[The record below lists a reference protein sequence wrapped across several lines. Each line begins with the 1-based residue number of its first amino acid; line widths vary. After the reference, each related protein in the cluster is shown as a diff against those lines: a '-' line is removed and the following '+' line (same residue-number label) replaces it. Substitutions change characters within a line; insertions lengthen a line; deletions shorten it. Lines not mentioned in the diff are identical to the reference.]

1 MKTYFSIGEFGFQSF
16 FVNGFFDPRSV
27 KVGPATYTFL
37 NNGKSIST
45 KTDGEIDEDTFRSLG
60 VDKLGVRFLSCGKA
74 KGVPT
79 DEFVI
84 TGLDYNPFRY
94 EKFFE
99 RQGEKILV
107 ICNPAIETIVCGNS
121 NLLECFS
128 NAEYFKDRFDRILKF
143 DELPF
148 RESEQ
153 FKNYIALVNAKL
165 QTTEGKYNS
174 RLIEDVYGLLE
185 AVPKRDS
192 NGKLTKESLSNTF
205 NAFEEFGI
213 KKFSKQSLLDVYG
226 IKI

>member
-1 MKTYFSIGEFGFQSF
+1 MKTYFSIGGFEFRRF

-27 KVGPATYTFL
+27 KVGSATYTFT
-37 NNGKSIST
+37 NNGKSVSIEA
-45 KTDGEIDEDTFRSLG
+45 DGEIDEDTFRSLG
-60 VDKLGVRFLSCGKA
+60 ADKIAAKLLSCGKV
-74 KGVPT
+74 KEVPT

-84 TGLDYNPFRY
+84 IGLDYQPFRY

-121 NLLECFS
+121 DLLECFS
-128 NAEYFKDRFDRILKF
+128 NAEYFKDRFDKILKF

-148 RESEQ
+148 RESVQ
-153 FKNYIALVNAKL
+153 FKDYIAQVNAKL

-174 RLIEDVYGLLE
+174 RLIEDVYELLE

-192 NGKLTKESLSNTF
+192 NGQLTKESLSNTF

>member
-1 MKTYFSIGEFGFQSF
+1 MKTYFSIGEFEFQNF
-16 FVNGFFDPRSV
+16 FVNGCFDPRSV
-27 KVGPATYTFL
+27 KVGSTTYTFV
-37 NNGKSIST
+37 NNGKSVSVEA
-45 KTDGEIDEDTFRSLG
+45 DGEIDEDTFRSFG
-60 VDKLGVRFLSCGKA
+60 VNKIEARLLSCGKA

-79 DEFVI
+79 DEFII
-84 TGLDYNPFRY
+84 TEFEGPFFEY

-107 ICNPAIETIVCGNS
+107 ICNPAIGTIVRGNS

-128 NAEYFKDRFDRILKF
+128 NAEYFKDRFDKILKF

-148 RESEQ
+148 RESVQ
-153 FKNYIALVNAKL
+153 FKDYIAQVNAKL

-174 RLIEDVYGLLE
+174 RLIEDVYELLE

-192 NGKLTKESLSNTF
+192 TGKLTKESLSNTF

>member
-1 MKTYFSIGEFGFQSF
+1 MKTYFSIGGSVFQRF
-16 FVNGFFDPRSV
+16 FANAFFDPRSV
-27 KVGPATYTFL
+27 KVGSTTYTFA
-37 NNGKSIST
+37 NNGESISVEA
-45 KTDGEIDEDTFRSLG
+45 DGEIDEDTFQSLG
-60 VDKLGVRFLSCGKA
+60 AGKLDTRLLDYQDVD
-74 KGVPT
+74 GVPT

-84 TGLDYNPFRY
+84 ISLEGLADMY
-94 EKFFE
+94 EKFFK

-107 ICNPAIETIVCGNS
+107 ICNPAIETIVRGNS
-121 NLLECFS
+121 YLQERFS
-128 NAEYFKDRFDRILKF
+128 NAEYFKDRFDKILKF

-148 RESEQ
+148 RESVQ
-153 FKNYIALVNAKL
+153 FKDYITQVNSKL

-174 RLIEDVYGLLE
+174 RLIEDVYELLE
-185 AVPKRDS
+185 AVPKRDF

>member
-1 MKTYFSIGEFGFQSF
+1 MKTYFSIGGSEFQRF
-16 FVNGFFDPRSV
+16 FANAFFDPRSI
-27 KVGPATYTFL
+27 KAGSTTYTFS
-37 NNGKSIST
+37 NNGKSVSVEA
-45 KTDGEIDEDTFRSLG
+45 DGEIDEDTFRSLG
-60 VDKLGVRFLSCGKA
+60 DDKLNAIDINCENIEK
-74 KGVPT
+74 VPT

-84 TGLDYNPFRY
+84 TELDCSSFEY

-99 RQGEKILV
+99 RRGEKILV
-107 ICNPAIETIVCGNS
+107 ICNPAIETIVRGNS
-121 NLLECFS
+121 CLTECFS
-128 NAEYFKDRFDRILKF
+128 NAEYFKKRFDKILKF

-148 RESEQ
+148 RESVQ
-153 FKNYIALVNAKL
+153 FKDYIALVNAKL

-174 RLIEDVYGLLE
+174 RLIEDVYELLE

-192 NGKLTKESLSNTF
+192 TGKLTKESLSNTF

>member
-1 MKTYFSIGEFGFQSF
+1 MKTYFSIGGFEFRNF
-16 FVNGFFDPRSV
+16 FVNGCFDPRSV
-27 KVGPATYTFL
+27 KVGSTTYTFV
-37 NNGKSIST
+37 NNGKSVSVEV
-45 KTDGEIDEDTFRSLG
+45 DGEIDEDTFRSLG
-60 VDKLGVRFLSCGKA
+60 DDKLNVIDINCENIK
-74 KGVPT
+74 KVPT

-84 TGLDYNPFRY
+84 TELDCSSFEY

-107 ICNPAIETIVCGNS
+107 ICNPAIETIVRGNS
-121 NLLECFS
+121 CLTECFS
-128 NAEYFKDRFDRILKF
+128 NAEYFKDRFDKILKF

-148 RESEQ
+148 SESVQ
-153 FKNYIALVNAKL
+153 FKDYIALVNAKL

-174 RLIEDVYGLLE
+174 RLIEDVYELLE

-192 NGKLTKESLSNTF
+192 IGKLTKESLSNTF

-213 KKFSKQSLLDVYG
+213 KRFSKQSLLDVYG

>member
-1 MKTYFSIGEFGFQSF
+1 MKTYFSIGKFRFRNF
-16 FVNGFFDPRSV
+16 FANAFFDPRSV
-27 KVGPATYTFL
+27 KVGSTTYTFA
-37 NNGKSIST
+37 NNGKSVSVEA
-45 KTDGEIDEDTFRSLG
+45 DGEIDEDTFQSLG
-60 VDKLGVRFLSCGKA
+60 ADKFNAIDINCENIDE
-74 KGVPT
+74 VPT
-79 DEFVI
+79 DEFII
-84 TGLDYNPFRY
+84 TELDCSSFEY

-107 ICNPAIETIVCGNS
+107 ICNPAIETIVRGNS
-121 NLLECFS
+121 SLLECFS
-128 NAEYFKDRFDRILKF
+128 NAEYFKKRFDKILKF

-148 RESEQ
+148 RESVQ
-153 FKNYIALVNAKL
+153 FKDYIAQVNAKL

-174 RLIEDVYGLLE
+174 RLIEDVYELLE

>member
-1 MKTYFSIGEFGFQSF
+1 MKTYFSIGGSEFQRF
-16 FVNGFFDPRSV
+16 FANAFFDPRSV
-27 KVGPATYTFL
+27 KVGSTTYTFS
-37 NNGKSIST
+37 NNGKSVSVEA
-45 KTDGEIDEDTFRSLG
+45 DGEIDEDTFRSLG
-60 VDKLGVRFLSCGKA
+60 TGKLDVRRLDYA
-74 KGVPT
+74 DADEVPT

-84 TGLDYNPFRY
+84 MSLEGLADMY

-107 ICNPAIETIVCGNS
+107 ICNPAIETIVRGNS
-121 NLLECFS
+121 YLQERFS
-128 NAEYFKDRFDRILKF
+128 NAEYFKNRFDKILKF

-148 RESEQ
+148 KESVQ
-153 FKNYIALVNAKL
+153 FKDYIAQVNTKL

-174 RLIEDVYGLLE
+174 RLIEDVYELLE

-192 NGKLTKESLSNTF
+192 IGKLTKESLSNTF

>member
-1 MKTYFSIGEFGFQSF
+1 MKTYFSIGGSKFQDF

-27 KVGPATYTFL
+27 KVGSATYTFS
-37 NNGKSIST
+37 NNGKSVSVEA
-45 KTDGEIDEDTFRSLG
+45 DGEIDEDTFQSLG
-60 VDKLGVRFLSCGKA
+60 AGKLEVRRLSAENIKE
-74 KGVPT
+74 VPT

-84 TGLDYNPFRY
+84 TEFEGPSFEY

-107 ICNPAIETIVCGNS
+107 ICNPAIETIVRGNS
-121 NLLECFS
+121 NLLGCFS
-128 NAEYFKDRFDRILKF
+128 NAEYFKDRFDKILKF

-148 RESEQ
+148 RESAQ
-153 FKNYIALVNAKL
+153 FKDYIALVNAKL

-174 RLIEDVYGLLE
+174 RLIEDVYELLE

-192 NGKLTKESLSNTF
+192 TGKLTKESLSNTF

-213 KKFSKQSLLDVYG
+213 KRFSKQSLLDVYG

>member
-1 MKTYFSIGEFGFQSF
+1 MKTYFSIGGFEFRNF

-27 KVGPATYTFL
+27 KVGSATYTFV
-37 NNGKSIST
+37 NDGKSVSVEV
-45 KTDGEIDEDTFRSLG
+45 DGEIDEDTFRSLG
-60 VDKLGVRFLSCGKA
+60 DDTHNVIDINCENIKE
-74 KGVPT
+74 VPT

-84 TGLDYNPFRY
+84 TELDCSSFEY

-99 RQGEKILV
+99 RQGERILV
-107 ICNPAIETIVCGNS
+107 ICNPAIETIVRGNS
-121 NLLECFS
+121 SLLECFS
-128 NAEYFKDRFDRILKF
+128 NAEYFKKRFDKILKF

-148 RESEQ
+148 RESVQ
-153 FKNYIALVNAKL
+153 FKDYIALVNAKL

-174 RLIEDVYGLLE
+174 RLIEDVYELLE

>member
-1 MKTYFSIGEFGFQSF
+1 MKTYFSISGPEYGIF
-16 FVNGFFDPRSV
+16 FANGCFDPRSA
-27 KVGPATYTFL
+27 KVGSTTYTFL
-37 NNGKSIST
+37 NNGKSVSVEA
-45 KTDGEIDEDTFRSLG
+45 DGEIDEDTFRSLG
-60 VDKLGVRFLSCGKA
+60 IGKLEARRLSAENIKE
-74 KGVPT
+74 VPT

-84 TGLDYNPFRY
+84 TELDCQPFKY

-107 ICNPAIETIVCGNS
+107 ICNPTIETIVRGNS
-121 NLLECFS
+121 NLQECFS
-128 NAEYFKDRFDRILKF
+128 NAEYFKDRFDKILKF

-148 RESEQ
+148 RESVQ
-153 FKNYIALVNAKL
+153 FKDYIAQVNAKL

-174 RLIEDVYGLLE
+174 RLIEGVYELLE

-192 NGKLTKESLSNTF
+192 TGKLTKESLSNTF

>member
-1 MKTYFSIGEFGFQSF
+1 MKTYFSIGGSKFQRF
-16 FVNGFFDPRSV
+16 FANAFFDPRSV
-27 KVGPATYTFL
+27 KVGSTTYTFS
-37 NNGKSIST
+37 NNGKSVSVEA
-45 KTDGEIDEDTFRSLG
+45 DGEIDEDTFQSLG
-60 VDKLGVRFLSCGKA
+60 ADKLETELLNWENA

-79 DEFVI
+79 GEFII
-84 TGLDYNPFRY
+84 TEFEGPSFKY

-99 RQGEKILV
+99 RQGERILV
-107 ICNPAIETIVCGNS
+107 ICNPAIETIVRGNS
-121 NLLECFS
+121 SLLECFS
-128 NAEYFKDRFDRILKF
+128 NAEYFKKRFDKILKF

-148 RESEQ
+148 RESKP
-153 FKNYIALVNAKL
+153 FKDYIALVNAKL

-174 RLIEDVYGLLE
+174 RLIEDVYELLE

-192 NGKLTKESLSNTF
+192 TGKLTKESLSNTF

>member
-1 MKTYFSIGEFGFQSF
+1 MKTYFSIGEFKFQRF
-16 FVNGFFDPRSV
+16 FANAFFDPRSV
-27 KVGPATYTFL
+27 KVGSTTYTFA
-37 NNGKSIST
+37 NNGKSVSVEA
-45 KTDGEIDEDTFRSLG
+45 DGEIDEDTFRSLG
-60 VDKLGVRFLSCGKA
+60 AGKLDVRRFSVENIKE
-74 KGVPT
+74 VPT

-84 TGLDYNPFRY
+84 TELDCQPFKY

-107 ICNPAIETIVCGNS
+107 ICNPAIETIVCGNL
-121 NLLECFS
+121 NLMECFS
-128 NAEYFKDRFDRILKF
+128 NAEYFKDRFDKILKF

-148 RESEQ
+148 RESVQ
-153 FKNYIALVNAKL
+153 FKDYITQVNAKL

-174 RLIEDVYGLLE
+174 RLIEDVYELLE
-185 AVPKRDS
+185 AVPKRDF

>member
-1 MKTYFSIGEFGFQSF
+1 MKTYFSIGGFEFRNF
-16 FVNGFFDPRSV
+16 FVNGCFDPRSV
-27 KVGPATYTFL
+27 KVGSATYTFA
-37 NNGKSIST
+37 NNGKSVSVEA
-45 KTDGEIDEDTFRSLG
+45 DGEIDEDTFRSLG
-60 VDKLGVRFLSCGKA
+60 DDKLNVIDINCENA

-79 DEFVI
+79 GEFII
-84 TGLDYNPFRY
+84 TEFDCHPFEY

-99 RQGEKILV
+99 RQGERILV
-107 ICNPAIETIVCGNS
+107 ICNPAIETIVRGNS
-121 NLLECFS
+121 CLTECFS
-128 NAEYFKDRFDRILKF
+128 NAEYFKKRFDKILKF

-148 RESEQ
+148 RESVQ
-153 FKNYIALVNAKL
+153 FKDYIAQVNAKL

-174 RLIEDVYGLLE
+174 RLIEDVYELLE

-192 NGKLTKESLSNTF
+192 YGQLTKESLSNTF

>member
-1 MKTYFSIGEFGFQSF
+1 MKTYFSIGGSKFQNF

-27 KVGPATYTFL
+27 KVGSTTYTFS
-37 NNGKSIST
+37 NNGKSIFT
-45 KTDGEIDEDTFRSLG
+45 GVDGEIDEDTFRSLG
-60 VDKLGVRFLSCGKA
+60 ADKLEARLLNWENV

-79 DEFVI
+79 DEFII
-84 TGLDYNPFRY
+84 TEFEGPSFEY

-99 RQGEKILV
+99 RQGEKILA
-107 ICNPAIETIVCGNS
+107 ICNPAIETIVRGNS

-128 NAEYFKDRFDRILKF
+128 NAEYFKNRFDKILKF
-143 DELPF
+143 DGLPF
-148 RESEQ
+148 RESAQ
-153 FKNYIALVNAKL
+153 FKDYIALVNAKL

-174 RLIEDVYGLLE
+174 RLIEDVYELLE

-192 NGKLTKESLSNTF
+192 TGKLTKESLSNTF

-226 IKI
+226 VKI